1 MIPTDNAAMRDSQPP
16 FHRIA
21 SLVIASA
28 VLTACGPNYSA
39 VNNRLRA
46 ENMAKDK
53 EISSLNDQVATQDAT
68 IKSQQAVLDKQSPPL
83 QTLPSDRLA
92 DMFTVAKVEILP
104 ATDSSD
110 LLEGDNKLKGFRVY
124 FRTLTQDRMVYPST
138 GTLTIEAFELPPAP
152 TPPVRLGTWTFSP
165 ADMKKNWYDGLGLRH
180 FAFNCPW
187 SALPGHADVTFKV
200 TFTDAL
206 TGVTFEDHLDK
217 KITLP

>member
-1 MIPTDNAAMRDSQPP
+1 MGDHQPTFRRVIPAALAA
-16 FHRIA
+16 IVA
-21 SLVIASA
+21 GAA
-28 VLTACGPNYSA
+28 LTACGPNYSA
-39 VNNRLRA
+39 VTNRLRA

-53 EISSLNDQVATQDAT
+53 EISTLQDQVATQDAT
-68 IKSQQAVLDKQSPPL
+68 IKSLQAVVAKESPPV
-83 QTLPSDRLA
+83 QTLPPDRLA
-92 DMFTVAKVEILP
+92 ELYTVAKVEIMP

-124 FRTLTQDRMVYPST
+124 FRTLTQDRMIYPAT

-165 ADMKKNWYDGLGLRH
+165 EDMKKNWYEGLGLHH

-187 SALPGHADVTFKV
+187 SAPPAHSDVTFKV

-206 TGVTFEDHLDK
+206 TGITFEDHLDK